1 MPAALLHRRHTGTRT
16 VAAACTLLGLIAG
29 CSSAGGGGVAPNT
42 AGSASVV
49 PGEAPQ
55 LGEGSGGGIS
65 VTGTSIVR
73 TGTKLSITTQIR
85 SEESSSD
92 ELVSV
97 GSEVTSTLTL
107 SSPVKIPAG
116 ATVTIGGATKVVLD
130 QNARLEPGGTV
141 ALLLQFSNAGSVQV
155 FSSFVDA
162 S

>member
-1 MPAALLHRRHTGTRT
+1 MPAAVLRRRHTGTRT

-29 CSSAGGGGVAPNT
+29 CSNAGGGGAAPNT
-42 AGSASVV
+42 ASSASVV

-73 TGTKLSITTQIR
+73 TGKKLSITAQIH
-85 SEESSSD
+85 SAESTSD

-97 GSEVTSTLTL
+97 GSEVTPTLTL
-107 SSPVKIPAG
+107 PSPVKIPAG
-116 ATVTIGGATKVVLD
+116 ATVAIGGATKLVLD

-141 ALLLQFSNAGSVQV
+141 ALLLHFSNAGAVQV

-162 S
+162 A